1 MFLGRFHWQFAV
13 NYFEEDVAGK
23 TILHT
28 ASAGTQGTVNAA
40 YASEI
45 ITGSIE
51 FTGTRESLNMEV
63 NYMKIPKMVLFD
75 YGQTLIAEQ
84 KFDGVKGT
92 EAVLRYATRNK
103 YHLSA
108 EQVQAKANEIN
119 RECGRFDPEKRHLFQ
134 IEIPN
139 TMFMPYL
146 YESLGIE
153 IALSNSEIDRV
164 FWDAAAPGVPTE
176 GVQSFLRYLQEK
188 NIRTGVISN
197 ISYAPSVVARRINR
211 LLPDNAFE
219 FIITSSNYIFRK
231 PNKRLFELALEKA
244 DLKPDEVW
252 YVGDQYECD
261 IKGALGAGLMPVWY
275 TGAIDLPYVE
285 DKNILTIAGW
295 EELKFRLG
303 KL

>member
-1 MFLGRFHWQFAV
+1 
-13 NYFEEDVAGK
+13 
-23 TILHT
+23 
-28 ASAGTQGTVNAA
+28 
-40 YASEI
+40 
-45 ITGSIE
+45 
-51 FTGTRESLNMEV
+51 
-63 NYMKIPKMVLFD
+63 MKIPKMILFD
-75 YGQTLIAEQ
+75 YGQTLVAEQ

-92 EAVLRYATRNK
+92 EAVLQYAVKNK

-108 EQVQAKANEIN
+108 EQIQARANEIN
-119 RECGRFDPEKRHLFQ
+119 REFGRFDPEKRHLFQ

-164 FWDAAAPGVPTE
+164 FWDASAPGVPTE